1 MADYDLHFFGFDICW
16 FVLIKGCSSGEI
28 RLGRYMFAGNCGNKG
43 YIRIKIGGGE
53 MLTKRIIESSLDNY
67 EKEYLNSA
75 RQFLEEALKEKN
87 IRVKDIRD
95 FDRMLLCIGMVY
107 ENLVTCQRAVADNDQ
122 SDFNNMDNG
131 RPCLRRIK

>member
-1 MADYDLHFFGFDICW
+1 
-16 FVLIKGCSSGEI
+16 
-28 RLGRYMFAGNCGNKG
+28 
-43 YIRIKIGGGE
+43 

-67 EKEYLNSA
+67 EKECLNSA

-107 ENLVTCQRAVADNDQ
+107 ENLVMCQRAVDDDDQ

>member
-1 MADYDLHFFGFDICW
+1 
-16 FVLIKGCSSGEI
+16 
-28 RLGRYMFAGNCGNKG
+28 
-43 YIRIKIGGGE
+43 

-87 IRVKDIRD
+87 IRVEDIRD

-107 ENLVTCQRAVADNDQ
+107 ENLVTCQRAVANDDQ
-122 SDFNNMDNG
+122 SDSNNTDNG
-131 RPCLRRIK
+131 RPCLRCIK